1 MTEPHDCNDV
11 GDVDA
16 PLDELEVLAQRYVD
30 GTLPDADNE
39 RAERLMEQEA
49 AFADLVRG
57 YASLFSALDRH
68 AYEAPAD
75 LAAAAVAR
83 WNTTEVTPEAGWLQ
97 VFGGLKKGVGIF
109 VALDVVLASMLV
121 GLVVTRGPLALLK
134 SWILGLKD
142 IVVFASNL
150 LPSAQVAA
158 ALVPTL
164 MIVCVAL
171 LGAVVFGL
179 RTFLVRAEVPR

>member
-1 MTEPHDCNDV
+1 MTEPHDCND
-11 GDVDA
+11 GDGVDA
-16 PLDELEVLAQRYVD
+16 PLDEREILAQRYVD

-39 RAERLMEQEA
+39 RAEQMLEQDG
-49 AFADLVRG
+49 AFADLVG
-57 YASLFSALDRH
+57 SYASLFSALDRH
-68 AYEAPAD
+68 AYEAPAN
-75 LAAAAVAR
+75 LAAVAVAH
-83 WNTTEVTPEAGWLQ
+83 WNATEAMPEAGWLQ
-97 VFGGLKKGVGIF
+97 VFGGLKRGVGIF
-109 VALDVVLASMLV
+109 VALDVLLASMLV

-150 LPSAQVAA
+150 LPSAEVAA
-158 ALVPTL
+158 ALIPTL
-164 MIVCVAL
+164 MIVCIAL